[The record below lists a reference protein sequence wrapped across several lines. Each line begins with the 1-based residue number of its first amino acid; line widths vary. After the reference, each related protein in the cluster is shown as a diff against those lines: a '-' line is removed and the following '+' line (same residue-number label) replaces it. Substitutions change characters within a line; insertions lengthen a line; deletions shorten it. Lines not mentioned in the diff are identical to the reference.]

1 MPYKHIL
8 SEVLMFYGIKPF
20 IPVMQTIFSMQ
31 VPRGTIAIAI
41 SLLGAHMVNGIIKFF
56 VKRKAGL
63 GLQEISKMGHV
74 SPHFSLKEFACKCG
88 SGFTAVAIHK
98 QMKRFLWTF

>member
-1 MPYKHIL
+1 MHYKHTL
-8 SEVLMFYGIKPF
+8 SEVLMFYCIKPF

-41 SLLGAHMVNGIIKFF
+41 SLLGAHMVIGIIKFF

-63 GLQEISKMGHV
+63 GLQEISKN
-74 SPHFSLKEFACKCG
+74 G
-88 SGFTAVAIHK
+88 SCIPAF
-98 QMKRFLWTF
+98 QP